1 MPIAKLTRGSAEL
14 MVYYDDYQD
23 DIENDTVPSHLSY
36 PLPDYTLE
44 GDEDLIWEFED
55 FVSDNGRQ
63 ICCREH
69 FPVSWSKASRFACL
83 FAQAKNIKREFLV
96 PEEELK
102 HDPYPPNLLI
112 Y

>member
-1 MPIAKLTRGSAEL
+1 MTRGSAEL

-36 PLPDYTLE
+36 PLPTYTLE
-44 GDEDLIWEFED
+44 GDEDLIWDFER
-55 FVSDNGRQ
+55 FVNKNGRR

-69 FPVSWSKASRFACL
+69 FLSSWSKARRFSQL
-83 FAQAKNIKREFLV
+83 FAAENDDINYECLV
-96 PEEELK
+96 PKEEF
-102 HDPYPPNLLI
+102 DPALYSPPPGVLV